1 MRRRGGRLLHRPAQL
16 SPGPARSALPRGAAR
31 PRPLVRPARLP
42 PPLSPAANRAAHRP
56 RRRPGGPEGDGGFR
70 PSLLSSP
77 RGLVHTLRGERR
89 PCPGLASSSGKV
101 TGTVEPSTE
110 APSGTAAVVAI
121 AAGPTSATAGCRAPP
136 GLAPCPCLAAASD
149 SECQAAPFPFLPSLP
164 PAPSPLPA
172 FPRRL
177 PPAPGARLP
186 PAGLGAAATRPA
198 GPRRSRARE
207 RPPLPVRGCREP
219 CARRRRAAPGWLS
232 GGCSDCVSVSCL
244 CLGGRRRG
252 AEAGPSRSHAA
263 QRQAPSAQPAAAA
276 GAHRPP
282 APRGAPGRYT
292 WAGRR
297 GAGTGC
303 PHPGALAAVP
313 PGGLRGHSRTRTG
326 AAPRTRR
333 SPPAQR
339 SRAPAWRGEVQGGPA
354 RPPPRALV
362 PVGGAR
368 RRPAFSVSARRGKTR
383 LRPAKPR
390 G

>member
-1 MRRRGGRLLHRPAQL
+1 MRRRGGRLLRRPAQL
-16 SPGPARSALPRGAAR
+16 SPGPARSALSRGAAR
-31 PRPLVRPARLP
+31 PRPPVRPARLP

-56 RRRPGGPEGDGGFR
+56 RRRPGGPVGDGGFR

-110 APSGTAAVVAI
+110 APSGTAAVVAT

-186 PAGLGAAATRPA
+186 PAGPGAAATRPA
-198 GPRRSRARE
+198 GPRRSRARG
-207 RPPLPVRGCREP
+207 RPPLPVRECREP
-219 CARRRRAAPGWLS
+219 CARCRRAAPGWLS

-263 QRQAPSAQPAAAA
+263 QRQAQSAQPAAAA

-292 WAGRR
+292 WVGRR
-297 GAGTGC
+297 GPRRAARTPALSQPSRRGGCGGT
-303 PHPGALAAVP
+303 A
-313 PGGLRGHSRTRTG
+313 
-326 AAPRTRR
+326 
-333 SPPAQR
+333 
-339 SRAPAWRGEVQGGPA
+339 GPA
-354 RPPPRALV
+354 RGPRPAPGAPRPPSGPEHRPGAGKCGAARPGPRLGRWC
-362 PVGGAR
+362 PSGGRGGAW
-368 RRPAFSVSARRGKTR
+368 PSA
-383 LRPAKPR
+383 
-390 G
+390 